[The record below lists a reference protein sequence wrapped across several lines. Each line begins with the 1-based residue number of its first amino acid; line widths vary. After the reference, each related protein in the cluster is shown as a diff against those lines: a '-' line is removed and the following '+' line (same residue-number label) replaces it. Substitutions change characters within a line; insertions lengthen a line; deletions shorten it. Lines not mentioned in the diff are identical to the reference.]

1 MFLIPRR
8 NRNTVCRHSLCC
20 LEILDKTLV
29 VGSFILVCRKGGAYY
44 IICFSEGRAALGP
57 VLYGLDV
64 NFPVVNKQVFGAVV
78 F

>member
-1 MFLIPRR
+1 M
-8 NRNTVCRHSLCC
+8 
-20 LEILDKTLV
+20 

-57 VLYGLDV
+57 VLNGLDV

>member
-1 MFLIPRR
+1 M
-8 NRNTVCRHSLCC
+8 CRHFLCC
-20 LEILDKTLV
+20 LEILDETSV
-29 VGSFILVCRKGGAYY
+29 VGSLILVCRKSGDYY

-64 NFPVVNKQVFGAVV
+64 NYPVVNKQVFGAVV